1 VILRT
6 TVYASC
12 RNPLRRVLSQ
22 AVCVLDLSRR
32 RREIERCTRSLLV
45 LSNRASVVLQARR
58 VIRLGLPSKGGVRVY
73 VSPAVA

>member
-1 VILRT
+1 M
-6 TVYASC
+6 
-12 RNPLRRVLSQ
+12 
-22 AVCVLDLSRR
+22 LDLSRR

-45 LSNRASVVLQARR
+45 LSNRASVVLQATR